1 MRGKFGRFLIEVTT
15 PPMRA
20 LGFIVGKLYS
30 IIFGR
35 LDMRLAKKGQE
46 KLASDIREELPFLLK
61 VPGAEIGPT
70 PGAPFPPAFDYA
82 FITVSSGDL
91 VLSFSRG
98 QEHVSVYVAQRQSPR
113 DGHELKLVLTLLDPA
128 AKIQR
133 TWTLYSLA
141 SVARLLEPRMDLLRK
156 AFSEE
161 DYPEFRKR
169 LSEVEDYDRIVN
181 RQFEAELNWRLYG
194 R

>member
-1 MRGKFGRFLIEVTT
+1 
-15 PPMRA
+15 
-20 LGFIVGKLYS
+20 
-30 IIFGR
+30 
-35 LDMRLAKKGQE
+35 
-46 KLASDIREELPFLLK
+46 

-98 QEHVSVYVAQRQSPR
+98 QEHVGVYVAQRQSPR
-113 DGHELKLVLTLLDPA
+113 NGHELKLVLAHLDPA

-133 TWTLYSLA
+133 PWTLYSLD

-156 AFSEE
+156 AFSKEG
-161 DYPEFRKR
+161 YPEFRKQ
-169 LSEVEDYDRIVN
+169 LAEVKDYDRIVT